1 MLQLTQKGLTVL
13 ETIEELSGKDIRLLG
28 FIAYEK
34 TAIEKSS
41 EGAEWVGY
49 AKREIQRLQKLGYIN
64 S

>member
-13 ETIEELSGKDIRLLG
+13 ETIGELSEKDIRLLG

-34 TAIEKSS
+34 TAVEKSW
-41 EGAEWVGY
+41 EGAEWIGC
-49 AKREIQRLQKLGYIN
+49 AEKEIQRLQGLGYIN